1 MSKKCH
7 RAVATTPSLSLP
19 RFASLAGEGTLT
31 IGVREIPMKRGIC
44 SLSRAA
50 GEGWGGGLS

>member
-31 IGVREIPMKRGIC
+31 IGVCVRRMKHRVC
-44 SLSRAA
+44 SLSR
-50 GEGWGGGLS
+50 ESGGGLERG